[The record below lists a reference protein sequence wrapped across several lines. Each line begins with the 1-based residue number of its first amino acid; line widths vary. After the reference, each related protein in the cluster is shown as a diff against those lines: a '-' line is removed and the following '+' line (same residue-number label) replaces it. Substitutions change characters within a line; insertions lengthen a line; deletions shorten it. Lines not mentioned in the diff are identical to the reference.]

1 MRRLERLPIPS
12 HCNGVASS
20 ILLGGIFLSGK
31 MDAVGTLDKLS
42 LDSGV
47 LGGIGGRRRSLF
59 VSLIQINRIVPSKIL
74 VIRGS
79 SALKLANTFS
89 NWGMTKTLMTPI
101 APTIA
106 INTRRSKTMR
116 CRN

>member
-47 LGGIGGRRRSLF
+47 LGGIGR
-59 VSLIQINRIVPSKIL
+59 
-74 VIRGS
+74 
-79 SALKLANTFS
+79 
-89 NWGMTKTLMTPI
+89 
-101 APTIA
+101 
-106 INTRRSKTMR
+106 
-116 CRN
+116 